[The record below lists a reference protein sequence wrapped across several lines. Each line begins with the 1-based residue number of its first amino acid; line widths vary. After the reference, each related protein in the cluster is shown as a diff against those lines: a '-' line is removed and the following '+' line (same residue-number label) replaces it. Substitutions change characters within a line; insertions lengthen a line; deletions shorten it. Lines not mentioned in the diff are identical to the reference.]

1 MALQIRRGTA
11 AQRTS
16 VTPAEGE
23 LLYTTDT
30 KLVYVGDGSTAGG
43 NIISGGGGISD
54 IVNDTSPQLGGALD
68 TNGYAIVSANN
79 ADIDINPN
87 GTGDVV
93 LHGNLRI
100 NEAGNITKTGEI
112 NISSTTFTSFGN
124 NSTLVDG
131 NIYVSRNSYSG
142 LFGNGFTFAQHHATP
157 DAVNFSFYRTR
168 GTGASPTAVQNND
181 DIADIA
187 FFGWEGTSRISAASI
202 TAGVDGVPSTG
213 KIPGKLQFFLH
224 DGVGS
229 GLLGIKLRAE
239 MRADGEFKIDK
250 LSALSG
256 TSITL
261 PTNNSVQ
268 IGDVSLSQSGLST
281 TNSNAILNIDANG
294 SGHVIINGA
303 FEVTPTGNVEKT
315 GELNITSTTF
325 TSFGNN
331 STLVDGNVYITRNSY
346 SGTFGSGFTFAQ
358 HHATAD
364 AVNFAFYR
372 TRGTAL
378 SPTSVL
384 NGDDLGDVAFF
395 GWEGTNRIA
404 AATITAGVD
413 GTPSTGKVP
422 GKLQFFL
429 HDGVGSGLAGI
440 KLRAEIRADGTL
452 RLDRLGALTST
463 NIVVPTN
470 NTIDIG
476 DIRLSQSGLS
486 TVNSNANLFLTA
498 NANGR
503 VYIDGSGWPAS
514 LGTAGQVLSTD
525 GAGSLSWT
533 NAPGYIART
542 TASGSTGNIADAA
555 TASVS
560 ITGFKTYSLLKIE
573 STHAAWIRLYVSAA
587 ARTADASR
595 AEGVDPAPGAG
606 VIAEIVTTGSQTIL
620 MSPGVFGWNDESPVT
635 TDIACAVTNK
645 SGSTANISITC
656 TLVQLEA

>member
-43 NIISGGGGISD
+43 NIISGGGISD
-54 IVNDTSPQLGGALD
+54 IVNDTSPQLGGDLD
-68 TNGYAIVSANN
+68 VNGFSLISAGNN
-79 ADIDINPN
+79 NININPA
-87 GTGDVV
+87 GTGNVV
-93 LHGNLRI
+93 LQGSLEI
-100 NEAGNITKTGEI
+100 NSSGNIQKTGEF
-112 NISSTTFTSFGN
+112 NISPTTVTSFGS
-124 NSTLVDG
+124 NSEGIDG
-131 NIYVSRNSYSG
+131 NVYIVRNTYSG
-142 LFGNGFTFAQHHATP
+142 SATAGLVFAQHHSTP
-157 DAVNFSFYRTR
+157 DAVNLNFFRSR
-168 GTGASPTAVQNND
+168 GTGTSPTAVLSGD

-187 FFGWEGTSRISAASI
+187 FTGWDGTQRFPAGNISVKVDGAVSTGIIPGKMEFFVHDGI
-202 TAGVDGVPSTG
+202 TAG
-213 KIPGKLQFFLH
+213 
-224 DGVGS
+224 
-229 GLLGIKLRAE
+229 
-239 MRADGEFKIDK
+239 
-250 LSALSG
+250 LSG
-256 TSITL
+256 
-261 PTNNSVQ
+261 V
-268 IGDVSLSQSGLST
+268 
-281 TNSNAILNIDANG
+281 
-294 SGHVIINGA
+294 
-303 FEVTPTGNVEKT
+303 
-315 GELNITSTTF
+315 
-325 TSFGNN
+325 
-331 STLVDGNVYITRNSY
+331 
-346 SGTFGSGFTFAQ
+346 
-358 HHATAD
+358 
-364 AVNFAFYR
+364 
-372 TRGTAL
+372 
-378 SPTSVL
+378 
-384 NGDDLGDVAFF
+384 
-395 GWEGTNRIA
+395 
-404 AATITAGVD
+404 
-413 GTPSTGKVP
+413 
-422 GKLQFFL
+422 
-429 HDGVGSGLAGI
+429 
-440 KLRAEIRADGTL
+440 KLRAEIKPDGRFRIDQL
-452 RLDRLGALTST
+452 AALTST

-476 DIRLSQSGLS
+476 DVRLSQSGLS

-555 TASVS
+555 TANVS

-620 MSPGVFGWNDESPVT
+620 MSPGVFGWNNESPVT
-635 TDIACAVTNK
+635 TNIACAVTNK